1 MITLS
6 SGGSLFGLPETSP
19 YVGKTE
25 VQLQLAGL
33 DYVKVP
39 SRPDASPKGQLPFID
54 DDGLVIADSTFIRL
68 HIERKYGVDLDPDL
82 DALGRAQAWAVERMV
97 ENHLGWASAWFRFMV
112 PENFEKGPGTWF
124 DAMPEPKRT
133 ELRAWLLDQVG
144 INLKAVGIGR
154 HAPDEI
160 LLLGERSLEALSIL
174 LGDKPFLYGDRPQG
188 SEAIVFHILA
198 GLLADFFRSPLRDR
212 AQAFPN
218 LVAYVARMMARF
230 YPHHPWPVPAAAP
243 QAMAIAAIGA

>member
-1 MITLS
+1 MITLY
-6 SGGSLFGLPETSP
+6 SGGNLFGLPETSP

-33 DYVKVP
+33 DYVKLP

-54 DDGLVIADSTFIRL
+54 DDGVVIADSTFIRF

-82 DALGRAQAWAVERMV
+82 DAAGRAQAWAVERMV
-97 ENHLGWASAWFRFMV
+97 ENHLGWVSAWFRFML
-112 PENFEKGPGTWF
+112 PHNFQKGPGTWF
-124 DAMPEPKRT
+124 EDVPEPKRT
-133 ELRAWLLDQVG
+133 ELREWLLGQIG

-160 LLLGERSLEALSIL
+160 LLLGERSLAALSTL

-198 GLLADFFRSPLRDR
+198 AIVMDFFDSPLRDK
-212 AQAFPN
+212 AQGYSN
-218 LVAYVARMMARF
+218 LGAYVGRMMGRF
-230 YPHHPWPVPAAAP
+230 YPQHPFA
-243 QAMAIAAIGA
+243 G